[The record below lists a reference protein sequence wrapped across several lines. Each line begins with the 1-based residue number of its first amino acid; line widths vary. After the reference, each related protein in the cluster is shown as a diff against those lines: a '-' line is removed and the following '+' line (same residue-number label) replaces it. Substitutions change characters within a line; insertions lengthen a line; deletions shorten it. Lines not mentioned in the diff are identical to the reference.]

1 MQFLFKHALLNLLKQ
16 CQVLLKRSIQVWLWF
31 KRSSDS
37 RSRVLFKSSFYSIT
51 AYIQALVFYSSAF
64 SIQVFF
70 DSSAASIQALAFYSR
85 AVSIQARLKSK
96 LSHSIQARLLFL
108 TLKNQMMNDH
118 DVCFVS
124 DFDFLIGLCS
134 KILMKT

>member
-1 MQFLFKHALLNLLKQ
+1 MQFLFKHA
-16 CQVLLKRSIQVWLWF
+16 
-31 KRSSDS
+31 
-37 RSRVLFKSSFYSIT
+37 
-51 AYIQALVFYSSAF
+51 
-64 SIQVFF
+64 
-70 DSSAASIQALAFYSR
+70 ASIQASSGSIQARLQFKYGFDSRIAPIQALGFYSR
-85 AVSIQARLKSK
+85 AVSIQARPKSK
-96 LSHSIQARLLFL
+96 LSGSILARLLFL